1 MEAVMNGGVDIGAK
15 GLRGRLMKTKKRALT
30 LIEGAMVLGLFA
42 FVVGAAMYYYGQSN
56 TARQVTNGLGEL
68 ASIQQAI
75 RTTYGGQASYNGL
88 AATVIANSN
97 SLPKKMVLANGLR
110 SSFGTVTVAAA
121 AINGSTDA
129 GFTVTFNSLP
139 KEVCTKMAVQ
149 DLGRGLFSIAVNGAI
164 TATPPVTPANAN
176 TQCVANNAIAWTFNQ

>member
-1 MEAVMNGGVDIGAK
+1 MEAVMKVGDDLGAK
-15 GLRGRLMKTKKRALT
+15 GLRRRLMKTSKRALT

-110 SSFGTVTVAAA
+110 SSFGTVAVAAA

-149 DLGRGLFSIAVNGAI
+149 DLGRGLFSISVNGAI